1 MMADTTLTADVTL
14 ADATTAFATVTLSD
28 GITLPE
34 ASELDAGVVGAG
46 KDSPEASDRDAVAD
60 RGDGISPRGEN
71 SENDTNEPT
80 VDEFGASAIIIQ
92 TEDPVGVA
100 ANSPVDAG
108 LDKPADQP
116 GTAEGPEQ
124 GRIEESRV
132 SNAGARD
139 PDRADPLAGMTQSE
153 LHQRRW
159 LMWQAKRR
167 EEDRRRDER
176 LKARDGP
183 AGASI
188 VDIGAPPPPMAAE
201 AQEPP
206 LPRSP

>member
-1 MMADTTLTADVTL
+1 MIRTNLPSMNC
-14 ADATTAFATVTLSD
+14 DA
-28 GITLPE
+28 
-34 ASELDAGVVGAG
+34 
-46 KDSPEASDRDAVAD
+46 R
-60 RGDGISPRGEN
+60 
-71 SENDTNEPT
+71 
-80 VDEFGASAIIIQ
+80 AIIIQ
-92 TEDPVGVA
+92 NEDPVGVA

-124 GRIEESRV
+124 GLIQESHV
-132 SNAGARD
+132 STAAARD

-159 LMWQAKRR
+159 LLWQAKRR
-167 EEDRRRDER
+167 EEDRRRDEK

-183 AGASI
+183 ARESTI
-188 VDIGAPPPPMAAE
+188 DIGAAAPPMAAE
-201 AQEPP
+201 IPEPH